1 MSNVLYIGNN
11 LNNQYS
17 NLSSI
22 QVLGALLEAEGNQLR
37 YASSH
42 NIKFLR
48 LVDMLYQCMRYA
60 QSTDVVLI
68 DTYSTS
74 NFYYAF
80 LVSQLCRV
88 LRLPYI
94 PSLNGGNLPA
104 RLLSHPKLC
113 ALIFKHAKHNVSPS
127 KYLKDAFAKHGY
139 ANVVHIPNSIQL
151 CHYPL
156 EKKSYESIRLLWV
169 RSFSKIY
176 NPQLAVRV
184 VYDLKQK
191 GYDVSLCMVGP
202 DSDGSLEKVRALAED
217 LNVSVR
223 FTGKLSKAEWTQLA
237 KEYNI
242 FINTTNFDNTPVS
255 VIEAMALGLPVV
267 STNVGGMP
275 YLIADGASGLL
286 VPPNNVQVIVE
297 AIEKV
302 YENSELREHL
312 IHNARAVVAEF
323 DWELVKQ
330 RWNVVLHP

>member
-1 MSNVLYIGNN
+1 MRNVLYIGNN
-11 LNNQYS
+11 LNNKYS

-22 QVLGALLEAEGNQLR
+22 QVLGALLEAEGYELR
-37 YASSH
+37 YASSY
-42 NIKFLR
+42 NNKLLR
-48 LVDMLYQCMRYA
+48 LLDMFYHCMRYSK
-60 QSTDVVLI
+60 STDIVLI

-94 PSLNGGNLPA
+94 TSLNGGNLPA
-104 RLLSHPKLC
+104 RLVSHPKLC
-113 ALIFKHAKHNVSPS
+113 ALIFKHAQYNVSPS

-139 ANVVHIPNSIQL
+139 ANVVHIPNSIEL
-151 CHYPL
+151 RHYPL
-156 EKKSYESIRLLWV
+156 VKRPYESIRLLWV

-176 NPQLAVRV
+176 NPQMAVRV
-184 VYDLKQK
+184 VCALQQK
-191 GYDVSLCMVGP
+191 GYDASLCMVGP
-202 DSDGSLEKVRALAED
+202 DSDGSLEEVRALAED

-275 YLIADGASGLL
+275 YLITDGENGLL
-286 VPPNNVQVIVE
+286 VPPNNVQTMVE

-302 YENSELREHL
+302 YGDVELREHL
-312 IHNARAVVAEF
+312 IHNARTVVAEF

-330 RWNVVLHP
+330 RWNAVLHP